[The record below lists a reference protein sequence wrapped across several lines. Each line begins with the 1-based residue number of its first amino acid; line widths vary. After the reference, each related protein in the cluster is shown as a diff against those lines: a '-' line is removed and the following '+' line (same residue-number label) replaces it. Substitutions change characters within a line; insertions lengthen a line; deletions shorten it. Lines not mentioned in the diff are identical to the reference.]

1 MSNLK
6 RFMSRGWLPIALL
19 SLAILA
25 VGCGS
30 AAVQEQPA
38 GGDAAAAKNVAA
50 PEEAAKTTDESMAKD
65 DTMAKDTS
73 ESMSKDTSESMAKD
87 AVAKADAAPAEQA
100 MVPVVNP
107 GTLTVMVPDFSTER
121 FDRLWT
127 AGEGANAYMIY
138 LHSALVE
145 SDANRKQIP
154 GIASEWSLNEDGSSY
169 SFKIREGVKFHD
181 GSELTP
187 ADVLWTYQ
195 HSFGPQASEYAIGS
209 GYLKAAKIAGS
220 ISLTEPDVLTI
231 SFTKP
236 YLEHGPSESNAG
248 ASPTGIL
255 QARTELN
262 ELTASEAYDQ
272 NPIGAG
278 PLMLTS
284 HTRGSTMVFDRFEDY
299 YFQPANGFSEDRR
312 PQFQTL
318 ELQLVSEMATRVL
331 ALQAGEAD
339 IVPINVSAL
348 NQVESGGGRIVSI
361 AEGVAYDNP
370 WIHCWATDAGHPCR
384 SKDIRQ
390 ALNYSINK
398 ETIQNKLYGGPNIFS
413 IRGLGFITPSV
424 MGYTDGLDPFPFD
437 PDKARQ
443 LLADAGYP
451 GGAGFPI
458 TIKLN
463 AAPSGVIPFLVETA
477 QFVAASWEKE
487 LGIEAEVVTHDYNAM
502 KKLRRTDEIDGE
514 IYFSRKATSVDPVS
528 SVFRFYGSDEEDKR
542 RGHDMALLQRVQDAT
557 FVVDTNERVAAL
569 QAVLPGVRE
578 EALTLNFG
586 LRQHSMGCWPQG
598 RGVEP
603 LAADG
608 LRFRHLDSQTEV
620 APGNR
625 RGYAWG

>member
-6 RFMSRGWLPIALL
+6 RFMSRGWLLIALL

-255 QARTELN
+255 PARTELN

-557 FVVDTNERVAAL
+557 FVVDTNERAAAL
-569 QAVLPGVRE
+569 EAVLPGVRE
-578 EALTLNFG
+578 EALTLILGYVNTPWG
-586 LRQHSMGCWPQG
+586 VGPRVEEWSPWP
-598 RGVEP
+598 
-603 LAADG
+603 LTD
-608 LRFRHLDSQTEV
+608 
-620 APGNR
+620 
-625 RGYAWG
+625 YASAIWTVKLK